1 MHFTADTTADMQVWL
16 PGGGDMESIEAK
28 DTFLVI
34 GDPGIYNN
42 TAQSHIINDV
52 WNVNMLYFLFFHFY
66 ISCSQLLLVL
76 YFVGHCSLS
85 VSYIED
91 DDDDDDDDD
100 DVNLANK

>member
-1 MHFTADTTADMQVWL
+1 
-16 PGGGDMESIEAK
+16 
-28 DTFLVI
+28 
-34 GDPGIYNN
+34 
-42 TAQSHIINDV
+42 
-52 WNVNMLYFLFFHFY
+52 MLYFLFFHFY

-100 DVNLANK
+100 DGDDVNLANK